1 MSLGELRPVLLD
13 GLTPYDEAYAMQL
26 KTVEQRKTKEI
37 PNTLIL
43 LEHNPVITL
52 GKSASENDVLASP
65 VILENAGIQLYRN
78 DRGGQATYH
87 GPGQVVG
94 YPILDLHQ
102 LKIGVHDYV
111 NGLEET
117 MIRVAREFGVE
128 ARRRQGII
136 GVYCDQGKIG
146 AIGVRV
152 TRGITFHGFSFN
164 VCPDLAHYRFLVPC
178 GEPDIPATSI
188 AALKKKSPTMLEA
201 KRALHRTFLSVF
213 G

>member
-1 MSLGELRPVLLD
+1 MSLGEFRPVLLD

-26 KTVEQRKTKEI
+26 ETVEQRKAKEI

-43 LEHNPVITL
+43 LEHKPVITL
-52 GKSASENDVLASP
+52 GKSASDNDVLASP
-65 VILENAGIQLYRN
+65 DILENAGIQLHRN

-94 YPILDLHQ
+94 YPILDLHD

-111 NGLEET
+111 YSLEET
-117 MIRVAREFGVE
+117 IIRVAGEFGVE
-128 ARRRQGII
+128 ARRRRGIV

-164 VCPDLAHYRFLVPC
+164 VCPDLTHYRFLVPC

-188 AALKKKSPTMLEA
+188 AALKVESPTIQET
-201 KRALHRTFLSVF
+201 KRALCRTFQSVF
-213 G
+213 E

>member
-13 GLTPYDEAYAMQL
+13 GLTPYDEAYALQL
-26 KTVEQRKTKEI
+26 ETVEQRKAKKI

-52 GKSASENDVLASP
+52 GKSASDNDVLASP
-65 VILENAGIQLYRN
+65 DILENEGIQLHRN

-94 YPILDLHQ
+94 YPILDLHD

-111 NGLEET
+111 NSLEET
-117 MIRVAREFGVE
+117 IIRVAGEFGVE
-128 ARRRQGII
+128 ARRRRGIV
-136 GVYCDQGKIG
+136 GAYCDRGKIG

-178 GEPDIPATSI
+178 GEPDMPATSI
-188 AALKKKSPTMLEA
+188 AALKKSTPTIQET
-201 KRALHRTFLSVF
+201 KRALYRTFQSVF